1 MIIPYSGLTGPIL
14 AFANEVNRWA
24 ARLASVQSLSVQ
36 TVADLPN
43 PAQNNLR
50 AFVVA
55 DIGTGNPGL
64 AVSVDGAWKTV
75 ELT

>member
-1 MIIPYSGLTGPIL
+1 VIIPYSGLTGPIL

-24 ARLASVQSLSVQ
+24 GRLVSVPSL
-36 TVADLPN
+36 TVAEVSDLPN
-43 PAQNNLR
+43 PEQNNLR
-50 AFVVA
+50 TYVVA

-64 AVSVDGAWKTV
+64 AVSIGGAWKTV